1 MTEHIV
7 YFNQRDYPDQ
17 GRPDGCRWRLC
28 GKMIRQLLKR
38 NRRQVLIDV
47 NTQKDLLLAGGN
59 ACIRNHRRVL
69 ANIRRIMAWARHNNI
84 SIISTCE
91 VYPNNNGASAMD
103 YCLDGTEGQKKI
115 GYTLVYNRANFPADG
130 NTDLPVDILRRHR
143 QIILHKRCMDP
154 FEEPRIERLLTE
166 VRADEFILI
175 GTSLEGSIEAMALG
189 LLQRGKRVKVVVDA
203 VGSYNTRRARLALRK
218 IEAKG
223 ARSVETK
230 RLAGSSH
237 LKQVGVC
244 GCKSCRMA
252 KTKKESAIEID
263 N

>member
-1 MTEHIV
+1 
-7 YFNQRDYPDQ
+7 
-17 GRPDGCRWRLC
+17 
-28 GKMIRQLLKR
+28 MIRQLLKR
-38 NRRQVLIDV
+38 NRRQILIDV
-47 NTQKDLLLAGGN
+47 NTQKDLLLAHGN

-69 ANIRRIMAWARHNNI
+69 ANIRRIMAWARHNKI

-91 VYPNNNGASAMD
+91 VYPNNNGASALD
-103 YCLDGTEGQKKI
+103 YCLDGTDGQKKI

-130 NTDLPVDILRRHR
+130 NTDLPIDILRRHR
-143 QIILHKRCMDP
+143 QIILNKRCMDP
-154 FEEPRIERLLTE
+154 FAEPRIERLLTE

-223 ARSVETK
+223 AKAIETK

-237 LKQVGVC
+237 LKRVGVC

-252 KTKKESAIEID
+252 KTTKQSATESEY
-263 N
+263 